1 MIRCFQRVSVICRP
15 HLAETIRVAV
25 VVGTVLFAINQLDM
39 VLAGKA
45 TWVTWLKAALTYLVP
60 FLVANYGLLVGSRR
74 RHEAAPV
81 DNR

>member
-1 MIRCFQRVSVICRP
+1 V
-15 HLAETIRVAV
+15 
-25 VVGTVLFAINQLDM
+25 

-74 RHEAAPV
+74 HETAPAES
-81 DNR
+81 R